1 MQTITIF
8 FLGLT
13 ACGLLMAGLSAKAM
27 ATVLTGQVPGLRRV
41 ATVAFGLAAMLLGA
55 ATAAAGLSIVLPA
68 EWGANACRLLFI
80 GGFGA
85 SVGLPVWWIRVKN
98 RRAALNPVLL
108 GASPVTMAAL
118 PAAAASQA
126 PNETADDRRHAWPH
140 ADLTAA
146 RAAVRAARLHHA
158 KVVSCMVLVLAAP
171 IICLVAFKSGWT
183 GAGIG
188 LVVTA
193 MIWVQAYSS
202 VEDIGGVEYRRLP
215 GSVDASGKHRCVY
228 CGHRGVFRQG
238 QYASNSTWHQCT
250 GCRKHLFVD

>member
-8 FLGLT
+8 SLGLT
-13 ACGLLMAGLSAKAM
+13 ACGLVMAGLSAKAM
-27 ATVLTGQVPGLRRV
+27 ATVLAGQVPELRRV
-41 ATVAFGLAAMLLGA
+41 ATLAFGLVAMLLGA
-55 ATAAAGLSIVLPA
+55 ATAAVGLSIVLPA
-68 EWGANACRLLFI
+68 EWGANAYWLLLI

-98 RRAALNPVLL
+98 RRAALNPVPVA
-108 GASPVTMAAL
+108 ASPMAMAAL
-118 PAAAASQA
+118 PAAAA
-126 PNETADDRRHAWPH
+126 NKTANDRRHAWPH
-140 ADLTAA
+140 PDLTAA

-158 KVVSCMVLVLAAP
+158 KGVSRIVLVLAAP
-171 IICLVAFKSGWT
+171 IICLVAFKFGWA

-193 MIWVQAYSS
+193 MLWVQGYSS
-202 VEDIGGVEYRRLP
+202 VEGIGGVEYRSLP